1 MRRIWAVWILLL
13 ILWGICTLGLW
24 GTFRMTGQITA
35 SLEQVEDSLHR
46 ENLEEALQWSEK
58 AQDDWPG
65 SYRILCLF
73 LSHDRL
79 ANIGK
84 ELDALTVY
92 LEQGDA
98 VQAAAQCA
106 QVKDS
111 LHLLRENEVPTP
123 ENIL

>member
-1 MRRIWAVWILLL
+1 MGNLSDDQAV
-13 ILWGICTLGLW
+13 
-24 GTFRMTGQITA
+24 TA

-92 LEQGDA
+92 LGA
-98 VQAAAQCA
+98 GGRRTKRPRSAPRSKTLCICCGRM
-106 QVKDS
+106 KY
-111 LHLLRENEVPTP
+111 PPP

>member
-13 ILWGICTLGLW
+13 ILGGICTLGLW

-106 QVKDS
+106 QVKYS